1 MHGNSTIGNA
11 AISATIAAEPEGPCP
26 ISHRTTKAGSSTGSG
41 LSLLIVSARNV
52 AMRAFGQVFAVM
64 FGVALSELPLSAP
77 ARYGVFHDSAA
88 VMRPQGF
95 SVLFPVIGT
104 DAALTMVS

>member
-26 ISHRTTKAGSSTGSG
+26 ISHRTTKAGSFTGSG

-52 AMRAFGQVFAVM
+52 AVRDTRQVFAVM
-64 FGVALSELPLSAP
+64 FGVALSVLPLSAP
-77 ARYGVFHDSAA
+77 TRCGVFHDPAT

-95 SVLFPVIGT
+95 AVLFPVIGA